1 MKLLKSFLCAFRGI
15 WICIRQERNFRIHT
29 VAILTVVIFSILYGL
44 PVDKYPVLILI
55 LALVPSLEAINTAIE
70 RAVDIKAES
79 PHPLAKDAK
88 DAASGAVLI
97 SAIASVVMACFLFSD
112 IGKLTHV
119 ALIFTRPLSIVAL
132 IIYIVISAIY
142 VFVPNHK

>member
-1 MKLLKSFLCAFRGI
+1 MKLLKSFSYAFRGI
-15 WICIRQERNFRIHT
+15 WICIRQERNFRIHI

-44 PVDKYPVLILI
+44 PIDKYPVLILI

-70 RAVDIKAES
+70 RAVDIEAEN

-112 IGKLTHV
+112 ISKLTNV
-119 ALIFTRPLSIVAL
+119 ALIFTKPISVIAL